1 MTTERAMILSYPFS
15 SSLKSQR
22 GLTLLE
28 MLVVVFILSAVALM
42 TVSFTGNADDQF
54 RFEETRRRL
63 DQIRGGVV
71 GRPDQTVN
79 GGPVIGGFV
88 ADVGRMPNS
97 LKELIENPPGP
108 GALPAWGL
116 DNATGLWSGWR
127 GPYLSVMTEQKSG
140 LKAFRD
146 GWGNIGTPDPP
157 NYGWSVTVDPAAGT
171 LTVVSL
177 GSDGASSGADYA
189 ADYPPAGSAPLA
201 GRDDHQVNLKGW
213 SVSVKFF
220 NPGDGTGPLLPATAA
235 DLRARFYYPVNG
247 AVTSTDSLA
256 ATLSPVADGSS
267 AMVTFQFDPAT
278 DRWVP
283 WGVRA
288 TGVVTAAGANFPD
301 PDPNQKHP
309 VTLVPRS
316 QLIPVAIDWK
326 LE

>member
-1 MTTERAMILSYPFS
+1 MILSYPFS

-28 MLVVVFILSAVALM
+28 MVVVIFILSAIALM

-79 GGPVIGGFV
+79 GGPVIGGFA
-88 ADVGRMPNS
+88 ADVGRLPNN
-97 LKELIENPPGP
+97 LKELIENTAAPP
-108 GALPAWGL
+108 LPVWAF
-116 DNATGLWSGWR
+116 DAATGLWAGWH
-127 GPYLSVMTEQKSG
+127 GPYLPAMAEQKGG

-146 GWGNIGTPDPP
+146 GWGNIGTPTDPP
-157 NYGWSVTVDPAAGT
+157 DYGWNVTVDAASGS
-171 LTVVSL
+171 LTVVSP
-177 GSDGASSGADYA
+177 GSDGASGGADYA

-201 GRDDHQVNLKGW
+201 SRDDHQVNLKGW
-213 SVSVKFF
+213 SVTVKFF

-235 DLRARFYYPVNG
+235 NLRARFYYPVNG
-247 AVTSTDSLA
+247 AVASTDSLA

-267 AMVTFQFDPAT
+267 AMVTFQFDPAA
-278 DRWVP
+278 DHWVP
-283 WGVRA
+283 WGVRVL
-288 TGVVTAAGANFPD
+288 GVVTGAGANFPN

-309 VTLVPRS
+309 VALVPRAQRIS
-316 QLIPVAIDWK
+316 AAIDWK

>member
-1 MTTERAMILSYPFS
+1 MSYPFS
-15 SSLKSQR
+15 GSLRNQR

-28 MLVVVFILSAVALM
+28 MMVVVFILSAIALM
-42 TVSFTGNADDQF
+42 TVSFTSNADDQF

-63 DQIRGGVV
+63 DQIRGGVI
-71 GRPDQTVN
+71 GRSDQTVN
-79 GGPVIGGFV
+79 GGPVIGGFA

-97 LKELIENPPGP
+97 LQELIENPPGP
-108 GALPAWGL
+108 GALPAWSF
-116 DNATGLWSGWR
+116 DAATGLWAGWH
-127 GPYLSVMTEQKSG
+127 GPYLPAMTEQKSG

-146 GWGNIGTPDPP
+146 GWGNIGTPTDPP
-157 NYGWSVTVDPAAGT
+157 NYGWNVTVDAAAGT
-171 LTVVSL
+171 LTVVSP
-177 GSDGASSGADYA
+177 GSDGASGGADYA
-189 ADYPPAGSAPLA
+189 ADYPPAGSPPLA

-213 SVSVKFF
+213 PVTIKFF
-220 NPGDGTGPLLPATAA
+220 NPGDGTGPFLPATAA

-267 AMVTFQFDPAT
+267 ATVTFQFDPAA
-278 DRWVP
+278 DNWVP

-288 TGVVTAAGANFPD
+288 LGVVTDAGAVFPD

-309 VTLVPRS
+309 VTLVPRI
-316 QLIPVAIDWK
+316 QRIPAAVDWK